1 MTTSDINTD
10 TTTIHTNFLRKTS
23 IPRSASN
30 SSISST
36 EKDALQTP
44 RRILLLAIGSM
55 GDVLP
60 FINLGVG
67 FSRRG
72 HEVIVAANSRF
83 KELIEKKGFEFREIK
98 WDMIHEW
105 EHTDAGKRMVR
116 YSSNSILGV
125 PFTFSFLKQ
134 GFKKSY
140 GDAENAL
147 RDVDFVLLGTGSTYM
162 YPEAVYGRSFD
173 SLQWLPFELN
183 VTIWKTVDVFAARW
197 SDVGLLP
204 IYNQRLTELGL
215 PTVERLPWLPGG
227 AFEANKIPV
236 LHVSNKNLI
245 KIPPN
250 PNNPMEKQFDYPFL
264 SINEE
269 LEYFDPPSEL
279 VDFLRKGRK
288 PIYFGYG
295 SMHSFSDADS
305 RVRLWIEVMK
315 KLPVNQRALF
325 SGVST
330 VKNSELDKFIQ
341 AGRVFLVGHVPH
353 SWLFRYVAC
362 VVHHAG
368 AGTTHTVVRAGVPS
382 ITVPH
387 FADQPWWA
395 SILHR
400 HGLSVNA
407 GIPASTITADKLYRA
422 LLDTLTDK
430 ELIERAAEMGL
441 KVRKSKA
448 HCPVAKIVKY
458 VENYWD
464 SMNWDDLSLEGDGS
478 KSSAS
483 SESF

>member
-1 MTTSDINTD
+1 
-10 TTTIHTNFLRKTS
+10 
-23 IPRSASN
+23 
-30 SSISST
+30 
-36 EKDALQTP
+36 
-44 RRILLLAIGSM
+44 M

-60 FINLGVG
+60 FINIGVG

-72 HEVIVAANSRF
+72 HEVIIAANARF
-83 KELIEKKGFEFREIK
+83 KELIESKGFEFREIK

-116 YSSNSILGV
+116 YSSSTILGV

-147 RDVDFVLLGTGSTYM
+147 KGVDFVLLGTGSTYM
-162 YPEAVYGRSFD
+162 YPECIIRNIPVAYIMFYPYASTKSYTGAVYGRSFD

-183 VTIWKTVDVFAARW
+183 FTIWRTVDNFAARW

-204 IYNQRLTELGL
+204 IYNQRMTELGL
-215 PTVERLPWLPGG
+215 SPVERLPWLPGG
-227 AFEANKIPV
+227 AFEANKVPV
-236 LHVSNKNLI
+236 LHVSNKHLI

-250 PNNPMEKQFDYPFL
+250 PNNLTEKQFDYPFL
-264 SINEE
+264 SINDE
-269 LEYFDPPSEL
+269 LENFEPPADL

-295 SMHSFSDADS
+295 SMHSFSTAES
-305 RVRLWIEVMK
+305 RVRLWLEVMK
-315 KLPVNQRALF
+315 KLPDNQRALF
-325 SGVST
+325 AGVSN
-330 VKNSELDKFIQ
+330 VKNPELDKFVE
-341 AGRVFLVGHVPH
+341 AGRVFIVGHVPH

-362 VVHHAG
+362 VVHHGG

-407 GIPASTITADKLYRA
+407 GIHASTITADKLYRA

-430 ELIERAAEMGL
+430 ELMERAAEMGL

-448 HCPVAKIVKY
+448 YCPVSKIVKY
-458 VENYWD
+458 IENYWD
-464 SMNWDDLSLEGDGS
+464 NMNWDDLSLEGD
-478 KSSAS
+478 KSCAS
-483 SESF
+483 SESS